1 MAKNDNAG
9 RGLPERVSEM
19 GKKQNWKLAGLMA
32 VILAVGLLCYGLYIQ
47 KQFYDEG
54 ISNLQET
61 YEQVNKTF
69 SIFTQRNWNV
79 LSEWGQSLQTA
90 SEEGRT
96 VAQLESFEAERD
108 TWQYSGVYV
117 FNEDCEYWSTRNK
130 HAQVENLW
138 TAFEGMYRTGNSTV
152 SSYVMTNGERRVVFA
167 VPIAPVEIEGKTYT
181 SLAVSYKNSTIE
193 EMIGGHSYNGQS
205 DCYIIYPNGDV
216 MLSEEPKSE
225 IETQMENLFDYLE
238 QNAKVD
244 DEALAAARQGVEN
257 GETGSLLYRYE
268 GKSYYLVYRPVGFQD
283 LSIVGIVSRDA
294 VDSGMRKI
302 QNATI
307 LLLLVLFASAAAML
321 VWIIKR
327 DAGFRV
333 QEKERAL
340 HQEEQA
346 RQQME
351 SLANTDGLTGLYNE
365 RYFNALLKEKA
376 QRQEPFALFYLDLD
390 RFKPV
395 NDTYGHDVG
404 DQLLKQVANRLRD
417 CARESDA
424 VFRIGGDEFA
434 LILDGGMTQEF
445 CEKRMQKIKDAIRE
459 PFTLKAATVQV
470 GTSCGYALFPAESGD
485 AREIRILA
493 DQRMYEDKQRSG
505 QSRDR

>member
-1 MAKNDNAG
+1 MWKNK
-9 RGLPERVSEM
+9 R
-19 GKKQNWKLAGLMA
+19 NWKLAGLMA
-32 VILAVGLLCYGLYIQ
+32 VILTVGLFCYTVYIQ
-47 KQFYDEG
+47 RQFYDEG

-69 SIFTQRNWNV
+69 TMFAQRNWNV
-79 LSEWGQSLQTA
+79 LSEWGRGLSIA
-90 SEEGRT
+90 NEDGRT
-96 VAQLESFEAERD
+96 VEQLETFESERD
-108 TWQYSGVYV
+108 TWQYSRVYL

-130 HAQVENLW
+130 HDQVEHLW
-138 TAFEGMYRTGNSTV
+138 TAFAEMYRTGKPTV
-152 SSYVMTNGERRVVFA
+152 SSYVMINGERRVVFA

-205 DCYIIYPNGDV
+205 DCYIVYPDGNV

-238 QNAKVD
+238 ENAQTDAKD
-244 DEALAAARQGVEN
+244 LAAARQGVEN
-257 GETGSLLYRYE
+257 GGTGSMLYRYE
-268 GKSYYLVYRPVGFQD
+268 GENYYLIYRPVGFQD
-283 LSIVGIVSRDA
+283 LSIVGIVQRDV
-294 VDSGMRKI
+294 VDRGMRNI

-307 LLLLVLFASAAAML
+307 LLLLAIFLSAAVVL
-321 VWIIKR
+321 VWSVKW
-327 DAGFRV
+327 DAHLRV
-333 QEKERAL
+333 AEKERAL

-376 QRQEPFALFYLDLD
+376 QRQEAFALFYLDLD

-417 CARESDA
+417 CERESDTA
-424 VFRIGGDEFA
+424 FRIGGDEFA
-434 LILDGGMTQEF
+434 LIINGAMTQEF
-445 CEKRMQKIKDAIRE
+445 CEKRMQKIKDSIRE
-459 PFTLKAATVQV
+459 PFVLKAATVQV
-470 GTSCGYALFPAESGD
+470 GTSCGYSLFPGESDD

-505 QSRDR
+505 QGRER